1 MNFATLSKEEREWFF
16 MCIFGEWKERSELN
30 EILFP
35 DAIKKSSRSSSMS
48 QLFNEGKSFGK
59 IASALEVLF
68 AVEPLAGK
76 TDSPPH
82 GRDCATDNE
91 FKTDISKFYTN
102 AKHYYRRFSR
112 TLEVERIKMAAA
124 TISSLSAAAT
134 EDNGVEK
141 YRAIKTLWKG
151 IVAVISNMHS
161 ISFPVMKNISEPLA
175 QAVSSSA
182 LHCPTAQ
189 IRAQNDTSVE
199 LLRKVLSEK
208 MVGVWKH
215 ALLGGREAKDS
226 VRVYTRLMDEKNV
239 PAGLLEA
246 LCGRPTAEKIHTHHL
261 PTGKTR

>member
-1 MNFATLSKEEREWFF
+1 MNFDALPKEEREWFF

-30 EILFP
+30 AILFP
-35 DAIKKSSRSSSMS
+35 NAKKKSSRSSSMS
-48 QLFNEGKSFGK
+48 QLFNAKKGKSFGK

-68 AVEPLAGK
+68 AVEPLAGA
-76 TDSPPH
+76 TPH
-82 GRDCATDNE
+82 GRDCAADNE

-124 TISSLSAAAT
+124 TISSLSEAAA
-134 EDNGVEK
+134 EGNAVEK
-141 YRAIKTLWKG
+141 YRAIKTLWRG

-215 ALLGGREAKDS
+215 ALLGVREAKDS
-226 VRVYTRLMDEKNV
+226 VRVYARLMDEKNV
-239 PAGLLEA
+239 PAGLLDA
-246 LCGRPTAEKIHTHHL
+246 LCGRPTAEKIHIHHL